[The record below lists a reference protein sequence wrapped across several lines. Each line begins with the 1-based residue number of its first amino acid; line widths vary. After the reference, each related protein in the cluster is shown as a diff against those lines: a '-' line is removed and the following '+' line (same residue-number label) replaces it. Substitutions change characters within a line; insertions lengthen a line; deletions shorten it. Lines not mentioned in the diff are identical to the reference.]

1 MAGSG
6 GAASTVLVVGAGPVG
21 LTAACELA
29 RQGARVRFV
38 DALPEPTAQSRA
50 VVVHA
55 RTQEHLAAMGVL
67 DELAARAVEITAV
80 EVRSGAAGTLRLR
93 ASTAGIDSRYPRALD
108 TPQPV
113 TEAVLAGLAARLGVA
128 VERGVEL
135 TDLAQDE
142 EGVDVTLAS
151 ASGTEHAR
159 VGWVVGADGGHSRV
173 RAAVGERIEGVFHG
187 EHFLFADVAAATT
200 LAPDTIRLFAGA
212 DGVSGA
218 FPMPDGRTRFLVQV
232 PAPGSR
238 SPGAGSAGAGAE
250 PTLDEVQRLVDDR
263 MGEHWRL
270 SDPRWLVGFE
280 IHHGQVARYRHGRVL
295 LAGDAAHVHSPAG
308 GQGMN
313 TGMQDAVNL
322 AWKLAL
328 VSTGRAGDAL
338 LDSYHAER
346 HPVGAAVV
354 RQTTRLT
361 HAVATQGP
369 RAHLRDV
376 GLLLLGHLPAVGEA
390 VAASMAEVRLRYRGS
405 PVVGGGDGV
414 RGACPGDHA
423 PDPAGLSDAAGAPAR
438 VGDLLRRPGHLLLT
452 TCLSRTSHE
461 RLRSLLGGLGTVV
474 PVRPAAAPAHDG
486 SADGPVLVDPG
497 GVVATRYGIGHDGAA
512 LIRPD
517 GYLGYLSDRTDP
529 VAVARHLAEREHVL
543 VTARV

>member
-1 MAGSG
+1 MVGAGG
-6 GAASTVLVVGAGPVG
+6 GAPVLVVGAGPVG

-29 RQGARVRFV
+29 RQGARVRLV
-38 DALPEPTAQSRA
+38 DAAPEPTTQSRA
-50 VVVHA
+50 VTVHA

-67 DELAARAVEITAV
+67 DELAARAVAITAV

-108 TPQPV
+108 APQPV
-113 TEAVLAGLAARLGVA
+113 TEHVLAELAARLGVV

-135 TDLAQDE
+135 TDLSQDAG
-142 EGVDVTLAS
+142 GVDVALS
-151 ASGTEHAR
+151 SGAGTGRERFA
-159 VGWVVGADGGHSRV
+159 WVVGADGGHSRV

-187 EHFLFADVAAATT
+187 EHFLFADVAARTT
-200 LAPDTIRLFAGA
+200 LSPDTIRLFAGP

-232 PAPGSR
+232 PAPG
-238 SPGAGSAGAGAE
+238 PGAE
-250 PTLDEVQRLVDDR
+250 PTLDQTQRLVDDR

-270 SDPRWLVGFE
+270 SDPRWLVWFE
-280 IHHGQVARYRHGRVL
+280 VHHGQVERYRRGRVL

-328 VSTGRAGDAL
+328 VSTGRAGEEL

-346 HPVGAAVV
+346 RPVGAAVV

-361 HAVATQGP
+361 HAVASAGA

-390 VAASMAEVRLRYRGS
+390 VASSLAEVRVRYRGS
-405 PVVGGGDGV
+405 PAVGGGAGV

-423 PDPAGLSDAAGAPAR
+423 PDPAGLTDAAGAETW

-461 RLRSLLGGLGTVV
+461 RLRAVLGGLGTVV
-474 PVRPAAAPAHDG
+474 PVVPRADG
-486 SADGPVLVDPG
+486 VPGPVLVDPG
-497 GVVATRYGIGHDGAA
+497 GHVADRYGIGHDGAA
-512 LIRPD
+512 LVRPD
-517 GYLGYLSDRTDP
+517 GYLGYLAARTDP
-529 VAVARHLAEREHVL
+529 DAVADHLATREHVRF
-543 VTARV
+543 ARGA

>member
-1 MAGSG
+1 M
-6 GAASTVLVVGAGPVG
+6 LVVGAGPVG

-29 RQGARVRFV
+29 RQGARVRLV
-38 DALPEPTAQSRA
+38 DALPEPTQQSRA
-50 VVVHA
+50 VIVHA

-93 ASTAGIDSRYPRALD
+93 ASTRGIDSRYPRALD
-108 TPQPV
+108 APQPV
-113 TEAVLAGLAARLGVA
+113 TEAVLAGLAARRGVV

-135 TDLAQDE
+135 VDLAQDD
-142 EGVDVTLAS
+142 EGVDVALRS
-151 ASGTEHAR
+151 AGAAGVGSEVERVR

-200 LAPDTIRLFAGA
+200 LPPDTIRLFAGP

-218 FPMPDGRTRFLVQV
+218 FPMPDGRTRFLLQV
-232 PAPGSR
+232 PAPGPS
-238 SPGAGSAGAGAE
+238 GA
-250 PTLDEVQRLVDDR
+250 PTLAEVQRLVDER

-280 IHHGQVARYRHGRVL
+280 VHHGQVGRYRHGRVL

-338 LDSYHAER
+338 LDSYDAER
-346 HPVGAAVV
+346 YPVGAAVV

-369 RAHLRDV
+369 RGHLRDV
-376 GLLLLGHLPAVGEA
+376 GLLLLGHVPAVGEA

-405 PVVGGGDGV
+405 PAVGGGAGV

-423 PDPAGLSDAAGAPAR
+423 PDPEGLRAADGGPAR
-438 VGDLLRRPGHLLLT
+438 IGDLLRRPGHLLLT
-452 TCLSRTSHE
+452 TCLSRASHV
-461 RLRSLLGGLGTVV
+461 RLRRVLDGLGTVV
-474 PVRPAAAPAHDG
+474 PVRPGADG

-497 GVVATRYGIGHDGAA
+497 GVVAEHYGIGHDGAA

-517 GYLGYLSDRTDP
+517 GYLGYLSARTDP
-529 VAVARHLAEREHVL
+529 ADVARHLAEREHV
-543 VTARV
+543 VGVGGG

>member
-1 MAGSG
+1 MAGTAG
-6 GAASTVLVVGAGPVG
+6 QPVTVLVVGAGPVG

-29 RQGARVRFV
+29 RQGARVRV
-38 DALPEPTAQSRA
+38 VEALPEPTTQSRA

-80 EVRSGAAGTLRLR
+80 EVRSGPAGTLRLR
-93 ASTAGIDSRYPRALD
+93 APTTGIDSRYPRALD
-108 TPQPV
+108 TPQPE
-113 TEAVLAGLAARLGVA
+113 TEAVLAALAARLGVA
-128 VERGVEL
+128 VERGVTL
-135 TDLAQDE
+135 TDLAQDQD
-142 EGVDVTLAS
+142 GVDVTLAS
-151 ASGTEHAR
+151 AAGTARQR
-159 VGWVVGADGGHSRV
+159 VGWVVGADGGRSRV
-173 RAAVGERIEGVFHG
+173 RAAVGERIEGVPDG
-187 EHFLFADVAAATT
+187 GHFLFADVAAATT
-200 LAPDTIRLFAGA
+200 LPTDTIRLFAGP

-218 FPMPDGRTRFLVQV
+218 FPMPDGRSRFLLQV
-232 PAPGSR
+232 PPPGPVAR
-238 SPGAGSAGAGAE
+238 
-250 PTLDEVQRLVDDR
+250 PTLDDVQRLVDDR

-280 IHHGQVARYRHGRVL
+280 VHHGQVERYRHGRVL

-328 VSTGRAGDAL
+328 VSTGRAADAL

-369 RAHLRDV
+369 RGHLRDA
-376 GLLLLGHLPAVGEA
+376 GLLLLGHLPAVGDA
-390 VAASMAEVRLRYRGS
+390 VAAGLAEVRLRYRGS

-423 PDPAGLSDAAGAPAR
+423 PDPPGLTDAGGSPLR

-452 TCLSRTSHE
+452 TCLSRTSHD
-461 RLRSLLGGLGTVV
+461 RLRAVLGGLGTVV
-474 PVRPAAAPAHDG
+474 PVLPAPPRPGPR
-486 SADGPVLVDPG
+486 DGPVLVDPG
-497 GVVATRYGIGHDGAA
+497 GAVAARYGIGHDGAA
-512 LIRPD
+512 LVRPD
-517 GYLGYLSDRTDP
+517 GYLGYLSARTDP
-529 VAVARHLAEREHVL
+529 VAVARHLADREHVL
-543 VTARV
+543 AVGAG

>member
-1 MAGSG
+1 MRGSG
-6 GAASTVLVVGAGPVG
+6 GASSTVLVVGAGPVG

-29 RQGARVRFV
+29 RQGARVRLV
-38 DALPEPTAQSRA
+38 DELPEPTEQSRA
-50 VVVHA
+50 VIVHA

-80 EVRSGAAGTLRLR
+80 EVRSGAGGTLRLR
-93 ASTAGIDSRYPRALD
+93 ASTRGIDSRYPRALD
-108 TPQPV
+108 TPQRV
-113 TEAVLAGLAARLGVA
+113 TEAVLAGLAARQGVV
-128 VERGVEL
+128 VERGVRL
-135 TDLAQDE
+135 TDLAQDDD
-142 EGVDVTLAS
+142 GVDVTFES
-151 ASGTEHAR
+151 AAGPERVR

-173 RAAVGERIEGVFHG
+173 RAAVGEQIEGVFHG

-200 LAPDTIRLFAGA
+200 LPPDTLRLFVGA

-218 FPMPDGRTRFLVQV
+218 FPMPDGRTRFLIQV
-232 PAPGSR
+232 PAPGPS
-238 SPGAGSAGAGAE
+238 GD
-250 PTLDEVQRLVDDR
+250 PTLAEVQRLVDER

-270 SDPRWLVGFE
+270 SDARWLVGFE
-280 IHHGQVARYRHGRVL
+280 VHHGQVGRYRHGRVL

-338 LDSYHAER
+338 LDSYDAER
-346 HPVGAAVV
+346 YPVGAAVV

-369 RAHLRDV
+369 RGHLRDV

-390 VAASMAEVRLRYRGS
+390 VAASLAEVRLRYRGS
-405 PVVGGGDGV
+405 PAVGGGDGV

-423 PDPAGLSDAAGAPAR
+423 PDPAGLSDAGGGPAR
-438 VGDLLRRPGHLLLT
+438 IGDLLRRPGHLLLT
-452 TCLSRTSHE
+452 TCLSRTSHD
-461 RLRSLLGGLGTVV
+461 RLRAVLGGLGTVV
-474 PVRPAAAPAHDG
+474 PVVPAPPPSTRASTHPAPDG
-486 SADGPVLVDPG
+486 SSGGPVLVDPG
-497 GVVATRYGIGHDGAA
+497 GVIADRYGIGHDGAA

-517 GYLGYLSDRTDP
+517 GYLGYLSARTDP
-529 VAVARHLAEREHVL
+529 AAVARHLAEREHL
-543 VTARV
+543 VGVGGA